1 MKKENEFCFEYMI
14 LANLIR
20 RYMDNTN
27 TRKYVDNLTGTN
39 GWVIGYLLEN
49 MDHDVF
55 QRDIE
60 NAFSIR
66 KSTVSKIIKLME
78 NKDLIRRESVEY
90 DARLKKIV
98 LTDKA
103 LEIHKMIKEDI
114 VNVNKKFTEN
124 LTEKE
129 AEEFLYLIRKVK
141 KSFDSEVQ

>member
-1 MKKENEFCFEYMI
+1 
-14 LANLIR
+14 
-20 RYMDNTN
+20 
-27 TRKYVDNLTGTN
+27 
-39 GWVIGYLLEN
+39 

-103 LEIHKMIKEDI
+103 IEIHKMIKEDI

-129 AEEFLYLIRKVK
+129 A
-141 KSFDSEVQ
+141 

>member
-1 MKKENEFCFEYMI
+1 MI

-49 MDHDVF
+49 MDHDVY

>member
-14 LANLIR
+14 LENLIR

-103 LEIHKMIKEDI
+103 IEIHKMIKEDI

>member
-1 MKKENEFCFEYMI
+1 
-14 LANLIR
+14 
-20 RYMDNTN
+20 MDNTN

-103 LEIHKMIKEDI
+103 IEIHKMIKEDI

>member
-1 MKKENEFCFEYMI
+1 
-14 LANLIR
+14 
-20 RYMDNTN
+20 MDNTN

-49 MDHDVF
+49 MDHDVY

-103 LEIHKMIKEDI
+103 IEIHKMIKEDI

-124 LTEKE
+124 LTE
-129 AEEFLYLIRKVK
+129 
-141 KSFDSEVQ
+141 